1 MGILSQ
7 YGRPDGPDMK
17 TATGWVEKS
26 AGQGNPIAQYLSVKS
41 HENGN
46 GVSRDMEKARY
57 YYEQASKGKQDILK
71 KEFPDFEERIK
82 NRNGIR

>member
-1 MGILSQ
+1 
-7 YGRPDGPDMK
+7 
-17 TATGWVEKS
+17 
-26 AGQGNPIAQYLSVKS
+26 
-41 HENGN
+41 
-46 GVSRDMEKARY
+46 MEKARY